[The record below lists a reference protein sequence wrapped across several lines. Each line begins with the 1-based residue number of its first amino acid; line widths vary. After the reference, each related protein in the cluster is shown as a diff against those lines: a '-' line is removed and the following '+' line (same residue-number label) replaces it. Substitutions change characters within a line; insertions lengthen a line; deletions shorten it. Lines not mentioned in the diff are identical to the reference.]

1 MDIISAHGYLLT
13 VFMSKNLITYGCGF
27 LMACF
32 MASLA
37 FAGRIQS
44 FLSFRVGAY
53 IVPLSTL
60 CGWVAGLVVVI
71 SFLVYYR
78 KESKFESGGMF
89 DNELGDKVNKSK
101 FLFFCLLAAFLLL
114 LLFTPLSVL
123 RVESNITYFE

>member
-1 MDIISAHGYLLT
+1 
-13 VFMSKNLITYGCGF
+13 MSKNLIAYACF
-27 LMACF
+27 FIMACF
-32 MASLA
+32 MAGLA
-37 FAGRIQS
+37 VAGRIQS

-60 CGWVAGLVVVI
+60 CGWFAGLVVII

-89 DNELGDKVNKSK
+89 DNELGDKVKKSK
-101 FLFFCLLAAFLLL
+101 FLFLGLLSAFILL

-123 RVESNITYFE
+123 RLESNITYFE